1 MPLLFLGWDSGRNKM
16 PPTWQ
21 WRSGG
26 KASDQSV
33 CGICGKRFKSVAYMK
48 VHILT
53 HTGEKPYKCSVCG
66 KGFLTNS
73 DRSRHLRLHTGEKPY
88 KCEICYKT
96 FTQNAHLKNHKMT
109 HFSN

>member
-1 MPLLFLGWDSGRNKM
+1 
-16 PPTWQ
+16 
-21 WRSGG
+21 
-26 KASDQSV
+26 
-33 CGICGKRFKSVAYMK
+33 MK